1 MEGTQACRVEWSPEK
16 THWEA
21 ALWVK
26 SQMGIHPTEEELKL
40 RRKKCIL
47 YGFGKFFINRLGDFT
62 WIKRL
67 EKEEIK
73 LSTGVRY
80 IQWYKILNKSELW

>member
-1 MEGTQACRVEWSPEK
+1 MEGTQACRVEWSPER

-21 ALWVK
+21 ALRVK
-26 SQMGIHPTEEELKL
+26 SRMGIHPTEEELKL

-47 YGFGKFFINRLGDFT
+47 YGFGNFFINRLGDFT
-62 WIKRL
+62 LIKRL

-73 LSTGVRY
+73 SSTGVRNN
-80 IQWYKILNKSELW
+80 Q